1 MSGSRWR
8 APSELDGKKGP
19 GAKARPML
27 AALAFLSSPSRGG
40 LSTGVS
46 LRSRPVASAASR
58 REGRIVIA
66 AGRSSFVHIVIAA
79 GRSSFVHIVIA
90 AKRLFD
96 GLLRS
101 QHDDRWLSLPLG
113 ARFNRVLT
121 VFSSIIRPVIIWSTT
136 KMAKPKTWL
145 VMGKK
150 TKNGFRE
157 VHIIIAGKPTGSFEA
172 PAMYTLRQ
180 CWNEYYIVSR
190 RALRLANATPSE
202 PPMTFVK
209 PRSPVDDLKAH
220 LAATKAAKAEK
231 TKLDDITSR
240 VLKAVQNKKIA
251 AGSASA

>member
-66 AGRSSFVHIVIAA
+66 AGRSSFVRIVIAA

-121 VFSSIIRPVIIWSTT
+121 VFSS
-136 KMAKPKTWL
+136 
-145 VMGKK
+145 
-150 TKNGFRE
+150 
-157 VHIIIAGKPTGSFEA
+157 
-172 PAMYTLRQ
+172 
-180 CWNEYYIVSR
+180 
-190 RALRLANATPSE
+190 
-202 PPMTFVK
+202 
-209 PRSPVDDLKAH
+209 
-220 LAATKAAKAEK
+220 
-231 TKLDDITSR
+231 
-240 VLKAVQNKKIA
+240 
-251 AGSASA
+251 